1 MCSLLRYSF
10 LNNFSILCPANKNM
24 KMRTLDNIQHFSKIG
39 DPPPPKKRNGT
50 ETATTPAYLQCLRS
64 ILLSRLWRQMS
75 TTTIVLLCASHEQG
89 KGMLC
94 SLMINVLY
102 LINVFQR
109 FFGLQNINE
118 IRNIIVSTCTSKYR
132 FQMDHEYLNSCK
144 KHCCAYLHLIFF

>member
-1 MCSLLRYSF
+1 
-10 LNNFSILCPANKNM
+10 
-24 KMRTLDNIQHFSKIG
+24 
-39 DPPPPKKRNGT
+39 
-50 ETATTPAYLQCLRS
+50 
-64 ILLSRLWRQMS
+64 MS
-75 TTTIVLLCASHEQG
+75 TKTIVLLCASREQG

-144 KHCCAYLHLIFF
+144 KHCCAYLYLIFKKNSGPYLVSTN